1 MHKAERLVVLAQTIA
16 DERPVFFEI
25 KGPSIGDHDT
35 AAFMMELRT
44 RAEAEFGTDYSERK
58 VCGAN
63 NLCVDFYFPD
73 EETIVEVALG
83 LRNPTSE
90 YERDILKALMA
101 KETGH
106 PVSRLV
112 FVSKPGALKRLK
124 QPGAAAIAARAE
136 RLHGVRVERA
146 SYLGS
151 TLPSNQMQS
160 TSASR
165 ARAGAATRRWQA
177 AARRSACRC

>member
-35 AAFMMELRT
+35 AAFMVELRT
-44 RAEAEFGTDYSERK
+44 RAEAEFGADYSERK

-106 PVSRLV
+106 PVSRLL

-124 QPGAAAIAARAE
+124 QPGAAAIAAWAE
-136 RLHGVRVERA
+136 RLHGVRVEARE
-146 SYLGS
+146 L
-151 TLPSNQMQS
+151 
-160 TSASR
+160 SR
-165 ARAGAATRRWQA
+165 QQA
-177 AARRSACRC
+177 A